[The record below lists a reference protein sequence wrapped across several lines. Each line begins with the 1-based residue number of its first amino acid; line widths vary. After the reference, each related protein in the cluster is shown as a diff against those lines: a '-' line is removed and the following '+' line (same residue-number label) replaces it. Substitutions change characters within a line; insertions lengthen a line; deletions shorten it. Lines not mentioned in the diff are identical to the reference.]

1 MFGGVRNMKT
11 DKNDNKNANKEM
23 LTLQN
28 KDEIAMILNKR
39 VAEKNKD
46 IELLEIE
53 FANKINRLK
62 NIK

>member
-1 MFGGVRNMKT
+1 MKT